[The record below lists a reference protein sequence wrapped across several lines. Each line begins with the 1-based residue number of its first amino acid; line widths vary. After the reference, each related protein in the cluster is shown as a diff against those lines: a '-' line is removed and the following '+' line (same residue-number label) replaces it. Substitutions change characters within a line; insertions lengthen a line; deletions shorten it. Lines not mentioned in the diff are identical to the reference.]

1 MDFRERL
8 WRFMSGRY
16 GVDETFF
23 LITAVAAVLA
33 VINSFIRL
41 IPLQIAVYLLMILGI
56 FRVFSR
62 NTAAR
67 QRENRFLKNIGAK
80 ISAKRAERNRRRADF
95 RHIYKKCPHCGAVL
109 RLPRRKGKH
118 KTVCPRCGK
127 EFSVYVFRDCQ

>member
-23 LITAVAAVLA
+23 AITAVSVILA
-33 VINSFIRL
+33 IINSFVRSL
-41 IPLQIAVYLLMILGI
+41 ALQAVVYVLMILAVL
-56 FRVFSR
+56 RVFSK

-67 QRENRFLKNIGAK
+67 SRENRAFKSLSEK
-80 ISAKRAERNRRRADF
+80 ISAKRAERNRRKADF
-95 RHIYKKCPHCGAVL
+95 RHVYKKCPHCGAVL

-118 KTVCPRCGK
+118 KTVCPRCSK
-127 EFSVYVFRDCQ
+127 EFTVFVFKE

>member
-23 LITAVAAVLA
+23 AITAVAVILA
-33 VINSFIRL
+33 IINSFVRSL
-41 IPLQIAVYLLMILGI
+41 ALQAVVYVLMILAVL
-56 FRVFSR
+56 RVFSR

-67 QRENRFLKNIGAK
+67 SRENRAFKSLSEKF
-80 ISAKRAERNRRRADF
+80 SAKKAERNRRKADF
-95 RHIYKKCPHCGAVL
+95 RHVYKKCPHCGAVL

-118 KTVCPRCGK
+118 KPVCPRCSK
-127 EFSVYVFRDCQ
+127 EFTVFVFKE